1 MNVTFLKW
9 SRFLHKWL
17 GIYIAVFT
25 LLWVSELLILPSF
38 YNAKPLASFTEQYD
52 SEPSIQKII
61 HAVNAGEYGT
71 PAKVEVSYQPDTQ
84 HYLIKNKENYTVLT
98 IDALT
103 GQPLSNETDYDAL
116 LTKKSGLGWINES
129 LGDFLKIP
137 FQIFF
142 VILSVTGLHLILFPH
157 MKKKRASQ
165 GILALKRGQ
174 EFIYKST
181 TSSKDMAKTA
191 SIGLLPGVRVTL
203 LYIPR
208 RGPVVLSARNTRIA
222 VARSVAK
229 SFIISPVEV

>member
-38 YNAKPLASFTEQYD
+38 YNAKPLASFTEQYG

-61 HAVNAGEYGT
+61 NAVNAGVYGA
-71 PAKVEVSYQPDTQ
+71 PATVEFSYKPETQ
-84 HYLIKNKENYTVLT
+84 HYLITNKENYTILT
-98 IDALT
+98 IDAVT
-103 GQPLSNETDYDAL
+103 GQLVSNETDYDSL

-129 LGDFLKIP
+129 LGNFLKIP

-142 VILSVTGLHLILFPH
+142 VILSITGLHLIFFPH
-157 MKKKRASQ
+157 MKKKRASK
-165 GILALKRGQ
+165 GLLALNPGQ
-174 EFIYKST
+174 QFIYKST

-203 LYIPR
+203 LYMPR

-222 VARSVAK
+222 VARSVAQ
-229 SFIISPVEV
+229 SFIIAPVEV